1 MATNRSEI
9 IATLAR
15 YKKLARSKDDR
26 AAFDYAIL
34 KIQNEMNQTAGMKF
48 VRLGDGTR
56 KLIPEKKAMTL
67 LKKPVSERV
76 YVAK

>member
-15 YKKLARSKDDR
+15 YKTLARSQDDR

-34 KIQNEMNQTAGMKF
+34 KIQNEMTQTPGLKF